1 MPTPSDGEVDAEQLI
16 RIGIIMRVV
25 LFGAT
30 GPTGKFLIDQA
41 LELGYRVVVYGR
53 NASKVK
59 VSNDAVTL
67 ITGQLDDPAAVA
79 EAISGADAVISA
91 LGPGFKS
98 PAGNVIAR
106 GTENIIAGMKLR
118 GVKRLIQVSTVAIT
132 DERGKINLINFVY
145 SLVAKNTYD
154 DVRETARVIRQSGL
168 DWSIVRVPRL
178 YDGPVTDN
186 LKVGYKGLTPRTM
199 KLSRGNLVKFIF
211 CQLTETTYS
220 QQALG
225 LSD

>member
-1 MPTPSDGEVDAEQLI
+1 
-16 RIGIIMRVV
+16 MRVV

-41 LELGYRVVVYGR
+41 LELGCQVVVYGR
-53 NASKVK
+53 NASKVN
-59 VSNDAVTL
+59 VRNDAVTL
-67 ITGQLDDPAAVA
+67 IPGQLDDPAAIA

-98 PAGNVIAR
+98 PPGNVIAR
-106 GTENIIAGMKLR
+106 GTENIIKGMKLG
-118 GVKRLIQVSTVAIT
+118 GVKRLIQISTIAIS
-132 DERGKINLINFVY
+132 DERGKMNLINFVY
-145 SLVAKNTYD
+145 SLVAKNTYE

-168 DWSIVRVPRL
+168 DWTIARVPRL
-178 YDGPVTDN
+178 YDGPVTGN
-186 LKVGYKGLTPRTM
+186 LKIGYKGLTPRTM

-211 CQLTETTYS
+211 RQLTETTYS
-220 QQALG
+220 QQTPG

>member
-1 MPTPSDGEVDAEQLI
+1 
-16 RIGIIMRVV
+16 MRVV

-41 LELGYRVVVYGR
+41 LELGYQVVVYGR
-53 NASKVK
+53 NASNVK
-59 VSNDAVTL
+59 VNNDAVTL

-91 LGPGFKS
+91 LGPAFKS

-106 GTENIIAGMKLR
+106 CTENIVAGTNLA
-118 GVKRLIQVSTVAIT
+118 GVKRFIQVATISIS
-132 DERGKINLINFVY
+132 DERGKTNLINFLY
-145 SLVAKNTYD
+145 SLIAKNAYD
-154 DVRETARVIRQSGL
+154 DVRETARVIRNSGL
-168 DWSIVRVPRL
+168 DWTIIRVPRL
-178 YDGPVTDN
+178 YDGPFTDN
-186 LKVGYKGLTPRTM
+186 LTVRYKGLSPGTM

-211 CQLTETTYS
+211 RQLTETTYS
-220 QQALG
+220 HQTPG

>member
-1 MPTPSDGEVDAEQLI
+1 
-16 RIGIIMRVV
+16 MRVV

-30 GPTGKFLIDQA
+30 GPTGKFLINQA
-41 LELGYRVVVYGR
+41 LELGYQVVVYGR
-53 NASKVK
+53 NASNVK
-59 VSNDAVTL
+59 FNNDAVTL

-106 GTENIIAGMKLR
+106 GTETIIAGMKLG
-118 GVKRLIQVSTVAIT
+118 GVKRFIQVSTVSIS
-132 DERGKINLINFVY
+132 DERGKMNLINFVY

-168 DWSIVRVPRL
+168 DWIIVRVPRL

-186 LKVGYKGLTPRTM
+186 LKVGYKGLTPRTI

-211 CQLTETTYS
+211 RQLTETTHR
-220 QQALG
+220 QQTPG

>member
-1 MPTPSDGEVDAEQLI
+1 
-16 RIGIIMRVV
+16 MRVV

-41 LELGYRVVVYGR
+41 LELSYRVVVYGR

-67 ITGQLDDPAAVA
+67 VTGQLDDPAAVA

-106 GTENIIAGMKLR
+106 GTENIIAGMKLE
-118 GVKRLIQVSTVAIT
+118 GVKRLIQVSTVAIS
-132 DERGKINLINFVY
+132 DEGGMMNLINFVY
-145 SLVAKNTYD
+145 SVAAKNTYD
-154 DVRETARVIRQSGL
+154 DVQETAKVIRQSGL

-186 LKVGYKGLTPRTM
+186 LKVGYKGLTLRTM

-211 CQLTETTYS
+211 RQLTETTYS
-220 QQALG
+220 QQTPG